1 MRLVSRR
8 KLAKYA
14 AEQLLAGNGAVL
26 EEIAGLL
33 VYEKHE
39 REVELLVRDIEVEL
53 AERGM
58 VVATVESARALD
70 AATKDAIKLLLSSN
84 SGMESLSSVEGR
96 SAARASRKDARS
108 EARVPEADGSDRA
121 TQHVERPDTEVPSDH
136 NTKDITVLLRE
147 SIDQALIGG
156 FKLRTPTAT
165 LDATIAKELNDLRAK
180 KI

>member
-14 AEQLLAGNGAVL
+14 AEQLLAGNDAVL

-39 REVELLVRDIEVEL
+39 REVELLARDIEVEL
-53 AERGM
+53 AERGT

-70 AATKDAIKLLLSSN
+70 SATKDEIKRLLSSN
-84 SGMESLSSVEGR
+84 SGMRVSRRASGD
-96 SAARASRKDARS
+96 ARAAEQPSPDDSIRAPETDAS
-108 EARVPEADGSDRA
+108 S
-121 TQHVERPDTEVPSDH
+121 Q
-136 NTKDITVLLRE
+136 NINVLLRE
-147 SIDQALIGG
+147 SIDPALIGG

-165 LDATIAKELNDLRAK
+165 LDATIAKKLNDLRAK

>member
-14 AEQLLAGNGAVL
+14 AEQLLAGNDAVL
-26 EEIAGLL
+26 EEIAGFLI
-33 VYEKHE
+33 YEKHE
-39 REVELLVRDIEVEL
+39 REVELLARDIEVEL

-70 AATKDAIKLLLSSN
+70 ATTKDAIKRLLSSN
-84 SGMESLSSVEGR
+84 SGMESLTSVEGR

-108 EARVPEADGSDRA
+108 EARVPETDASS
-121 TQHVERPDTEVPSDH
+121 Q
-136 NTKDITVLLRE
+136 NINVLLRE

-165 LDATIAKELNDLRAK
+165 LDATALKKLNDLRAK